1 MTSCTHSY
9 EIFFYYEKFFHMF
22 SNLSTGNA
30 ALHCGS
36 RCEQGYS
43 VCTYMAWNIQLHQ
56 PCKMICPGFSKKN
69 RHRITTGPSNSTSGN
84 TLKTESRVSKRC
96 LSARVPSSIIHNS
109 QKVKQPWCPL
119 VDEQRNKTGVHTA
132 KHRSA
137 FHRTLC
143 HMLPHAWTLRT
154 LSSVNSTSYK
164 KTATLWDPLY
174 EVLGVIK
181 LLETESRMVATR
193 GRGTGS

>member
-56 PCKMICPGFSKKN
+56 PCKMICPGFSKKKQTQN
-69 RHRITTGPSNSTSGN
+69 YHGTQQFHFREYTQNWKQG
-84 TLKTESRVSKRC
+84 L
-96 LSARVPSSIIHNS
+96 
-109 QKVKQPWCPL
+109 QKVFVRPCSEQHYPQQPEGEAALVSLGGWAAKQNGC
-119 VDEQRNKTGVHTA
+119 A
-132 KHRSA
+132 HRETPFSLPQD
-137 FHRTLC
+137 T
-143 HMLPHAWTLRT
+143 LPHAATR
-154 LSSVNSTSYK
+154 VN
-164 KTATLWDPLY
+164 LED
-174 EVLGVIK
+174 IK
-181 LLETESRMVATR
+181 LSELNQLQKDSHSMRPLIWGTR
-193 GRGTGS
+193 SHQTPRDRK